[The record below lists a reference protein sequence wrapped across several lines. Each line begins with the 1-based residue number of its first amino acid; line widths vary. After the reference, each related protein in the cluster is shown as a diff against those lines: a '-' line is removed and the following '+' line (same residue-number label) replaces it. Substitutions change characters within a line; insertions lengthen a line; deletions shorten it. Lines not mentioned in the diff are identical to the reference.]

1 MVLGLSL
8 LIWEISSGLITV
20 YLQRRDESGQVLLRS
35 ARVRTLLPLVRNA
48 LLVLISVMALLT
60 ALSQLGIDIAPLLAG
75 AGVVGLAIGFGAQTL
90 VKDVITGAFIL
101 FEDTVNVGDVATIN
115 GTGGLVEGMTIRT
128 IRLRDL
134 NGTVHTIPFGSI
146 NTISN
151 MTKDYSYYLLDI
163 GVAYRENTD
172 DVLAVMKDIFEE
184 QRKDPQFGPS
194 IIGDFEILGV
204 DRFADSAVYVRA
216 RIKTLP
222 IKQWDVGR
230 AYNRRLK
237 LKFDELGIEIPFPH
251 QTVYFGA
258 DKQGKAPPLRFAP
271 LIEAAASKPDEQA
284 EAKPDAAPETGKA

>member
-1 MVLGLSL
+1 
-8 LIWEISSGLITV
+8 
-20 YLQRRDESGQVLLRS
+20 
-35 ARVRTLLPLVRNA
+35 
-48 LLVLISVMALLT
+48 LLT
-60 ALSQLGIDIAPLLAG
+60 VLSQLGIDISPLLAG

-134 NGTVHTIPFGSI
+134 SGTVHTIPFGSI
-146 NTISN
+146 NAISN
-151 MTKDYSYYLLDI
+151 LTKDYSYYLLDI

-172 DVLAVMKDIFEE
+172 EVLSVMRAVFEDLR
-184 QRKDPQFGPS
+184 QDAAYSSF
-194 IIGDFEILGV
+194 IIGDFEVLGV

-216 RIKTLP
+216 RIKTIP

-230 AYNRRLK
+230 EYNRRLK

-251 QTVYFGA
+251 HTIYFGA
-258 DKQGKAPPLRFAP
+258 DKQGKAPPVRFVPADRETESAKSERSDGAP
-271 LIEAAASKPDEQA
+271 PVPPDEA
-284 EAKPDAAPETGKA
+284 